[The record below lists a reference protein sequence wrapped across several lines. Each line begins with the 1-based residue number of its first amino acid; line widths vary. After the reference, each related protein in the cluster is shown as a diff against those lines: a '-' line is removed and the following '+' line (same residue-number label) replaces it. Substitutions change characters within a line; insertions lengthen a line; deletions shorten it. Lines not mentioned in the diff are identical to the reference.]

1 LVKSNCPSNTYFA
14 YGTSCSCCTNNDTAL
29 TSFWNSKVRSIY
41 QVSEDP
47 AITKARIEFNKAA
60 GEDGIVSELEAMAA
74 LGDKFSE
81 EVFHSS
87 DLDGDYM
94 ISFEEYLTALNAAA
108 AAAAEDPAI
117 TNARIE
123 FMKAAGEDGLVSELE
138 AMEALGD
145 EFSETV
151 FHSADVNGN
160 GMISFEEYL
169 TALNAAAAIADI
181 EALLAADAIAAEA

>member
-1 LVKSNCPSNTYFA
+1 
-14 YGTSCSCCTNNDTAL
+14 
-29 TSFWNSKVRSIY
+29 
-41 QVSEDP
+41 
-47 AITKARIEFNKAA
+47 
-60 GEDGIVSELEAMAA
+60 MAA